1 MKKPLYRE
9 ALTPKNR
16 PFPQYL
22 SLRKR
27 EDVVFSLR
35 GDFKGDVHSSYE
47 GIKWE
52 RCIFFGKNTINING
66 LGEVTI
72 FSRAFIEQGLTARGE
87 RPRDRLCRPDLGEPI
102 HRPRALRAHGV
113 PLLSAA

>member
-35 GDFKGDVHSSYE
+35 GDSKGDVHSSYE
-47 GIKWE
+47 GDKVGTMY
-52 RCIFFGKNTINING
+52 IFLEKYHQHQW
-66 LGEVTI
+66 
-72 FSRAFIEQGLTARGE
+72 FSRSDDHFAGI
-87 RPRDRLCRPDLGEPI
+87 
-102 HRPRALRAHGV
+102 
-113 PLLSAA
+113 S